1 MKDQKLSHLEQDV
14 LREIGN
20 IGAGNATTSLSELI
34 NKRIYMEVPAVQLVT
49 INEMVDKI
57 GGPEELIVT
66 VMFKFQG
73 EMTGTVFFVLTIEEA
88 NMMIEQMTG
97 LGQADLFKDD
107 IIDEMAASALKELAN
122 ILTGSYIA
130 ALADMSGLHIQP
142 TIPFLSVDMAAATL
156 VSGMID
162 ISQETDYALIIDTR
176 MLDTET
182 SHSVR
187 GHFLLIPDPIS
198 VPILLKALGVRDE
211 D

>member
-1 MKDQKLSHLEQDV
+1 
-14 LREIGN
+14 G
-20 IGAGNATTSLSELI
+20 
-34 NKRIYMEVPAVQLVT
+34 T
-49 INEMVDKI
+49 I
-57 GGPEELIVT
+57 
-66 VMFKFQG
+66 KFQG
-73 EMTGTVFFVLTIEEA
+73 EMTGTVFFVLAIEEA
-88 NMMIEQMTG
+88 NLMRKQMTG

-107 IIDEMAASALKELAN
+107 IIDELAASAVTELAN
-122 ILTGSYIA
+122 MLTGSYIEE
-130 ALADMSGLHIQP
+130 LADRSGLHIQP

>member
-1 MKDQKLSHLEQDV
+1 YLSPDCFFFDNPPV
-14 LREIGN
+14 S
-20 IGAGNATTSLSELI
+20 TYTSPLSLH
-34 NKRIYMEVPAVQLVT
+34 
-49 INEMVDKI
+49 D
-57 GGPEELIVT
+57 
-66 VMFKFQG
+66 
-73 EMTGTVFFVLTIEEA
+73 
-88 NMMIEQMTG
+88 
-97 LGQADLFKDD
+97 
-107 IIDEMAASALKELAN
+107 ALP
-122 ILTGSYIA
+122 IL
-130 ALADMSGLHIQP
+130 QP